1 MKKIAG
7 VLLVVLSLTNFA
19 FADSYALEVEG
30 LKCQYCANRL
40 ERELQ
45 ALEGV
50 ESVIFDLKAK
60 QVELALADG
69 HSLQQEQLRK
79 TIQDVGFTLVKV
91 DQINKTAQSDNP

>member
-40 ERELQ
+40 EHELQ

-50 ESVIFDLKAK
+50 ESVTFDLKAK
-60 QVELALADG
+60 HVELGLADG
-69 HSLQQEQLRK
+69 HSLQEELLRK
-79 TIQDVGFTLVKV
+79 TIEDAGFTLVKV
-91 DQINKTAQSDNP
+91 GKVAETAQPDKP